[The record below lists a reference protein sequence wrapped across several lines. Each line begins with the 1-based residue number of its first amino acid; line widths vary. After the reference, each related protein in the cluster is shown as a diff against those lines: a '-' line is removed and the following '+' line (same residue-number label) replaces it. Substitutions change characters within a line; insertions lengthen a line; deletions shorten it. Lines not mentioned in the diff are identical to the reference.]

1 MDVDIQL
8 LVNKVPVVP
17 CRCSLATKGV
27 VHITGSDVIRALGRH
42 FLTDADMIEARIT
55 EPAKRAVPSGV
66 TATPL

>member
-1 MDVDIQL
+1 MDIDIEL
-8 LVNKVPVVP
+8 LVNKIPATP

-55 EPAKRAVPSGV
+55 EPAKRAVTQSG
-66 TATPL
+66 TSAPL